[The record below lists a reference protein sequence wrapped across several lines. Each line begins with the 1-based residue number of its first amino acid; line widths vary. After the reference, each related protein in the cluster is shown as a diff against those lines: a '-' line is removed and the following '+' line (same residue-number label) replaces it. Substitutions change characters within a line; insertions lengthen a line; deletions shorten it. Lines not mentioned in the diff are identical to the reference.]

1 LAYKE
6 DVAGIDI
13 NFFHVIIGVMKN
25 NQSKRPYQMSKRA
38 ESAAQTE
45 CRIFEATTK
54 LWHERPVAEITL
66 EAIAE
71 RASVST
77 RTIIRRYGSKEGLFE
92 SCIKK
97 DSSSMETARD
107 KAEVGDV
114 EGAIHYLLM
123 DYETHGDAMIRTLAV
138 ESQLEIAHRV
148 LQAGRSQHRQWCGR
162 IFAPFLPDIKDVHY
176 ESELTAFVAVT
187 ELYLWKLLRR
197 DLEHDLEETQGIFM
211 KLVNGLLLMHET
223 KNNAQSNKD

>member
-45 CRIFEATTK
+45 RRIFEATTA

-71 RASVST
+71 RAGVST

-92 SCIKK
+92 TCIKK
-97 DSSSMETARD
+97 DSSNMETARD
-107 KAEVGDV
+107 KAEEGDV
-114 EGAIHYLLM
+114 EGAIHYLLT

-138 ESQLEIAHRV
+138 EDQLDIAHRV
-148 LQAGRSQHRQWCGR
+148 LQTGRSQHQQWCGR
-162 IFAPFLPDIKDVHY
+162 IFSSFLPDIKSVHY
-176 ESELTAFVAVT
+176 ESELMAFVAAT

-197 DLEHDLEETQGIFM
+197 DLEHSLEETQEIFM
-211 KLVNGLLLMHET
+211 RLVNGLLLLNKT
-223 KNNAQSNKD
+223 KNNIQNEK